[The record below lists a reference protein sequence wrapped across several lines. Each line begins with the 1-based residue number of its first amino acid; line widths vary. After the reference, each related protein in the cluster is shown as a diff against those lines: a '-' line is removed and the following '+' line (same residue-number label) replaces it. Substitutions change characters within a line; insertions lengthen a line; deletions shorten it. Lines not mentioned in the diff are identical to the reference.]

1 MTQKEIDEKLKN
13 LSNDELNELKELCIK
28 ISKDIRK
35 ALRKKGRKIRRMSK

>member
-1 MTQKEIDEKLKN
+1 MTQKEIDEKLKD